1 MLSGERR
8 ISPRKHCVLALRFRV
23 VVSKHQSAQESAG
36 IGAARASTYF
46 GTVEGES
53 VNLSERGIY
62 FRSQKKMT
70 VGQPLEM
77 YFTIPRELTGRT
89 SERVRCSARVVHVE
103 SRADTRGMVGVG
115 AAVERFEPMSATRDW
130 DN

>member
-1 MLSGERR
+1 MLSRERR
-8 ISPRKHCVLALRFRV
+8 ISPRKHCVVELRFRV
-23 VVSKHQSAQESAG
+23 VAGKHQPAQESA
-36 IGAARASTYF
+36 YF